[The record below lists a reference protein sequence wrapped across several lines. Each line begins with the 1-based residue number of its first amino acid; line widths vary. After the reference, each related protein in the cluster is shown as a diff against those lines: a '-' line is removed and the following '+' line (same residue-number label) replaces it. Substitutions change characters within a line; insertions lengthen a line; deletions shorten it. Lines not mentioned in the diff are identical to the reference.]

1 MIKAENNM
9 HELPSNWVWTNLGDI
24 SKDVEKISPRENSDK
39 EFLYI
44 DIASIDNKKQKIISH
59 KKYLG
64 KDAPSRARQLIK
76 TGDILF
82 STVRTYLKNIAI
94 VDETYNGQIA
104 STGFCVIRP
113 DKLMSGKLLFH
124 YSQTYPFLNSL
135 NPKQRGTSYPAVRN
149 SDVFSQPFPLAPL
162 PEQHRIVARIE
173 ELFSHLDA
181 GVLALQKAKAQLQRY
196 RQAVLKAAVEG
207 RLTEGWRKAHPE
219 VELIEQTIKSGKKST
234 ERLDLST
241 YMLPNL
247 PATWKWIALHMIADA
262 IDPQPSHRTPP
273 EVDEGVPYIGIGDVD
288 EDGSLNFNL
297 ARKVSKEILIEHRER
312 YQLKVGDFIFGK
324 IGTLGRPARLTTP
337 FNYTLS
343 ANVILIKPNL
353 SYINQ
358 KFLFSFMESPLM
370 DNLLR
375 KDSRATTQAAFG
387 IKKVRMLQI
396 PLPPQKEQ
404 NIIVDRL
411 DQLISVSDDM
421 RDIIEQEI
429 NRADHLRQ
437 SILKRAFEGKLV
449 SQDPNDEPASVL
461 LERIRAERTNGAA
474 VHRGLFRGKRARDAK
489 QSHLS

>member
-1 MIKAENNM
+1 LK
-9 HELPSNWVWTNLGDI
+9 GFF
-24 SKDVEKISPRENSDK
+24 KINCVHHVNQ
-39 EFLYI
+39 
-44 DIASIDNKKQKIISH
+44 ASINSGFLSKKV
-59 KKYLG
+59 
-64 KDAPSRARQLIK
+64 LI
-76 TGDILF
+76 
-82 STVRTYLKNIAI
+82 
-94 VDETYNGQIA
+94 
-104 STGFCVIRP
+104 
-113 DKLMSGKLLFH
+113 
-124 YSQTYPFLNSL
+124 
-135 NPKQRGTSYPAVRN
+135 
-149 SDVFSQPFPLAPL
+149 PLAPL

-173 ELFSHLDA
+173 ELLSHLDA
-181 GVLALQKAKAQLQRY
+181 GVQALQQAKSQLQRY
-196 RQAVLKAAVEG
+196 RQALLKAAVEG
-207 RLTEGWRKAHPE
+207 RLTEVWRKAHPE
-219 VELIEQTIKSGKKST
+219 VELIEPTIKSGKKSA

-312 YQLKVGDFIFGK
+312 YQLNVGDFIFGK
-324 IGTLGRPARLTTP
+324 IGTLGRPARLTKP

-387 IKKVRMLQI
+387 IKKVRMLPI

-411 DQLISVSDDM
+411 DQLISVSDEM

-449 SQDPNDEPASVL
+449 PQDPSDEPTSVL
-461 LERIRAERTNGAA
+461 LERIRAERTKETPQ
-474 VHRGLFRGKRARDAK
+474 RGRKSNNSAHQMRLA
-489 QSHLS
+489 Q